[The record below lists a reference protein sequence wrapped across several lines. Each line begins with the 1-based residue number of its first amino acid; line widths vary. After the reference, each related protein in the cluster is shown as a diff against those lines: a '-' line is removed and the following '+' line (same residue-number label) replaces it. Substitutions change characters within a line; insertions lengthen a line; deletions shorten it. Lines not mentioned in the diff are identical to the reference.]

1 MKLFGQKKA
10 PPPNL
15 QESIQRLRD
24 AEQNLEKREKFL
36 EKQAAACLEEAKRK
50 SHAKDKRGALFQLKK
65 KKMYETQMEQIYGK
79 KSNIETQILALENAG
94 ITGDVVTAMQHGE
107 RALRQ
112 TLAQHKIEKV
122 EDVMES
128 ITETMDQADELS
140 EALST
145 PIGPVYD
152 EDALE
157 AELEDLESELADE
170 MALQLPSVPVKAQE
184 VTPAVVASKPVVQA
198 AAPKPVM
205 VQAGGGGASSKP
217 AAGKPLTKEEKE
229 LRELEELMGM

>member
-10 PPPNL
+10 APPNL

-36 EKQAAACLEEAKRK
+36 EKQAGACLEEAKRK
-50 SHAKDKRGALFQLKK
+50 SAAKDKRGALFQLKK

-140 EALST
+140 EALSA

-157 AELEDLESELADE
+157 AELDELESEMADE
-170 MALQLPSVPVKAQE
+170 MSLQLPSVPVKTAEVAQP
-184 VTPAVVASKPVVQA
+184 VAVAAKPVAQA
-198 AAPKPVM
+198 AKPVL
-205 VQAGGGGASSKP
+205 VQAGGGGGAAKP
-217 AAGKPLTKEEKE
+217 AGKALTKEEKE
-229 LRELEELMGM
+229 LKELEEMMGM

>member
-10 PPPNL
+10 PAPNL

-36 EKQAAACLEEAKRK
+36 EQQAKACLVEAKRK
-50 SHAKDKRGALFQLKK
+50 SQAKDKRGALFQLKK

-94 ITGDVVTAMQHGE
+94 ITGDVVTAMQNGE

-157 AELEDLESELADE
+157 AELEDLENELADE
-170 MALQLPSVPVKAQE
+170 IALQLPSVPVKAQE
-184 VTPAVVASKPVVQA
+184 TQAPVV
-198 AAPKPVM
+198 AAPKPAQTIPSNKPVVM
-205 VQAGGGGASSKP
+205 QTGGVKAP
-217 AAGKPLTKEEKE
+217 NKPLTKEEKE
-229 LRELEELMGM
+229 LKELEELMGM

>member
-10 PPPNL
+10 PAPNL

-36 EKQAAACLEEAKRK
+36 EKQAAACLAEAKRK
-50 SHAKDKRGALFQLKK
+50 SQAKDKRGALFQLKK

-157 AELEDLESELADE
+157 AELEDLENELADE
-170 MALQLPSVPVKAQE
+170 IALQLPSVPVKTQD
-184 VTPAVVASKPVVQA
+184 VPQAVVKPAQTAVPSKPVA
-198 AAPKPVM
+198 VM
-205 VQAGGGGASSKP
+205 QTGGAK
-217 AAGKPLTKEEKE
+217 ANKPLTKEEKE
-229 LRELEELMGM
+229 LKELEELMGM

>member
-1 MKLFGQKKA
+1 
-10 PPPNL
+10 
-15 QESIQRLRD
+15 
-24 AEQNLEKREKFL
+24 
-36 EKQAAACLEEAKRK
+36 
-50 SHAKDKRGALFQLKK
+50 LKK

-112 TLAQHKIEKV
+112 TPAQHKIEKL

-157 AELEDLESELADE
+157 QELEALEDE
-170 MALQLPSVPVKAQE
+170 MADELTMQLPSVPVKPQE
-184 VTPAVVASKPVVQA
+184 VATANVVASKPVAQA
-198 AAPKPVM
+198 AKPVV
-205 VQAGGGGASSKP
+205 VQAGGGGARAAP
-217 AAGKPLTKEEKE
+217 AAARQLTKEEKE
-229 LRELEELMGM
+229 LKELEESMGM

>member
-50 SHAKDKRGALFQLKK
+50 SQAKDKRGALFQLKK

-157 AELEDLESELADE
+157 AELEDLENELADE
-170 MALQLPSVPVKAQE
+170 IALQLPSVPVKAQE
-184 VTPAVVASKPVVQA
+184 VAPAVVAAKPVAQT

-205 VQAGGGGASSKP
+205 VQAGGGARAAP
-217 AAGKPLTKEEKE
+217 AASKPLTKEEKE
-229 LRELEELMGM
+229 LKELEELMGM